1 MSTVPLKSQL
11 PRPQLPRPQPTTEQP
26 GFSLRDSATG
36 QFLVDLGKVDDL
48 RRSGFSLEEIYR
60 IVSPRRTLA
69 RRKEQKEKLSGAE
82 SDRALRLER
91 IAQMADR
98 VFGDHDK
105 AQRWLRK
112 YSRVLGDTPI
122 SLLESETGAFL
133 VEQEL
138 YRIDYGVFA

>member
-1 MSTVPLKSQL
+1 MSAMHFKSQ
-11 PRPQLPRPQPTTEQP
+11 PQRSASAGKAGPAQPDVVM
-26 GFSLRDSATG
+26 RDSATG
-36 QFLVDLGKVDDL
+36 QFLVEVAKVEEL
-48 RRSGFSLEEIYR
+48 RRSGFSLEEIYK

-112 YSRVLGDTPI
+112 HSRVLNSTPI

-138 YRIDYGVFA
+138 HRIDHGVYA

>member
-1 MSTVPLKSQL
+1 MSTLHLKTVSAKSL
-11 PRPQLPRPQPTTEQP
+11 SP
-26 GFSLRDSATG
+26 GKSASTHPDIMARDGQTG
-36 QFLVDLGKVDDL
+36 QFLVSFAKVEEL
-48 RRSGFSLEEIYR
+48 HQSGFSLEEIYK

-98 VFGDHDK
+98 VFADHDK

-112 YSRVLGDTPI
+112 HSRVLNDAPI
-122 SLLESETGAFL
+122 NLLQSETGAFL

-138 YRIDYGVFA
+138 HRIDYGVFA

>member
-1 MSTVPLKSQL
+1 MSLTHPNNRPDKSVHARTTVV
-11 PRPQLPRPQPTTEQP
+11 
-26 GFSLRDSATG
+26 RDSATG
-36 QFLVDLGKVDDL
+36 QFLVGVAKVEDL
-48 RRSGFSLEEIYR
+48 RRTGFTLEEIYK

-69 RRKEQKEKLSGAE
+69 RRKEQEETLSAAE

-112 YSRVLGDTPI
+112 HSRVLEDTPI
-122 SLLESETGAFL
+122 NLLQSETGAFL

-138 YRIDYGVFA
+138 HRIDYGVFA